1 MKPKAHFIAPELL
14 NPTNPIEVCLIGA
27 GGTGSQVLTALARM
41 SHSLQALGHAGFQVS
56 LWDDDIVTEANRGR
70 QLFAECEVG
79 LSKASALI
87 TRCNRF
93 FGTGWKVVNK
103 KFDSQLGQAKAAIY
117 ISCVDTATARF
128 EIAEILKGAAGGSHY
143 ANVPRY
149 WMDFGNG
156 KDTGQVI
163 LSTIGSIKQPKSEK
177 FVTVD
182 SLPFVTEEFG
192 DLLRQSDNDD
202 LPSCS
207 LAEALEKQDLFIN
220 STLAQMGCSLLW
232 QLFRNGFTAQRGAF
246 LNLADFR
253 ATPLLLWRRRA
264 ARTSPGWVGR
274 RTAAIPCRLSKMSC
288 PYTNSRLTFMVQPAS
303 IPLGSPNRRG
313 CFHFLGSA

>member
-1 MKPKAHFIAPELL
+1 MKPKAHFTASELL

-79 LSKASALI
+79 LSKAAALI

-93 FGTGWKVVNK
+93 FGTMWKTVNK
-103 KFDSQLGQAKAAIY
+103 PFGTKDNTRAAIY
-117 ISCVDTATARF
+117 ISCVDSVQARF
-128 EIAEILKGAAGGSHY
+128 AIAEALRQEDGRQHY

-163 LSTIGSIKQPKSEK
+163 LATIGKVKQPSSEK
-177 FVTVD
+177 FGTVE
-182 SLPFVTEEFG
+182 SLPFITEEFA
-192 DLLRQSDNDD
+192 DLLQQPETDE

-220 STLAQMGCSLLW
+220 STLALAGCSLLW
-232 QLFRNGFTAQRGAF
+232 QLFRNGYTTQRGLF
-246 LNLADFR
+246 LNLGDFR
-253 ATPLLLWRRRA
+253 AAPL
-264 ARTSPGWVGR
+264 PV
-274 RTAAIPCRLSKMSC
+274 
-288 PYTNSRLTFMVQPAS
+288 
-303 IPLGSPNRRG
+303 
-313 CFHFLGSA
+313 

>member
-56 LWDDDIVTEANRGR
+56 VWDDDFVTEANRGR

-79 LSKASALI
+79 LSKAAALI
-87 TRCNRF
+87 TRSNRF
-93 FGTGWKVVNK
+93 FGTGWKAVNK
-103 KFDSQLGQAKAAIY
+103 KFDSQSGQAKAAIY
-117 ISCVDTATARF
+117 ISCVDTAAARF
-128 EIAEILKGAAGGSHY
+128 EIAEVLKEATGGSQY

-149 WMDFGNG
+149 WIDFGNG
-156 KDTGQVI
+156 KDSGQVI
-163 LSTIGSIKQPKSEK
+163 FATIGKVRQPKSEK
-177 FVTVD
+177 FEVVE
-182 SLPFVTEEFG
+182 SLPFVTDEFAE
-192 DLLRQSDNDD
+192 LLRQSDDDD

-220 STLAQMGCSLLW
+220 SALAQMGCSLLW

-253 ATPLLLWRRRA
+253 AAPLLL
-264 ARTSPGWVGR
+264 
-274 RTAAIPCRLSKMSC
+274 
-288 PYTNSRLTFMVQPAS
+288 
-303 IPLGSPNRRG
+303 
-313 CFHFLGSA
+313 

>member
-41 SHSLQALGHAGFQVS
+41 SHSLQALGHAWFQVS
-56 LWDDDIVTEANRGR
+56 VWDDDTVTEANRGR

-79 LSKASALI
+79 LSKAAALI

-93 FGTGWKVVNK
+93 FGTGWKAVNK
-103 KFDSQLGQAKAAIY
+103 KFDSQSGNAKAAIY
-117 ISCVDTATARF
+117 ISCVDTAVARF
-128 EIAEILKGAAGGSHY
+128 EIADVLGEVTGGSLY
-143 ANVPRY
+143 ANIPRY

-156 KDTGQVI
+156 KDSGQVI
-163 LSTIGSIKQPKSEK
+163 LSTIGGIKQPKSDK
-177 FVTVD
+177 FEAVD
-182 SLPFVTEEFG
+182 NVPFVTEEFAE
-192 DLLRQSDNDD
+192 LLRQSDNDE

-232 QLFRNGFTAQRGAF
+232 QLFRNGYTLQRGLF

-253 ATPLLLWRRRA
+253 TAPL
-264 ARTSPGWVGR
+264 
-274 RTAAIPCRLSKMSC
+274 
-288 PYTNSRLTFMVQPAS
+288 
-303 IPLGSPNRRG
+303 PL
-313 CFHFLGSA
+313 